1 MKDTIQVTS
10 NNIVVNHFFDIG
22 SYNSTGDSSINR
34 KFSWTDVCEITNTT
48 ELAKLGGT
56 GANVGG
62 IGVTLYTNHENK
74 IKDWTLLYL
83 DGQFRTNA
91 SMTYP
96 TVSNYEWNGLV
107 TGDQYSSGT
116 SAYSLSGASDS
127 SGYKWIVFKLSMS
140 NKSQYTTGS
149 GSVIYYYNVNAYYGS
164 RNFTES
170 FITKLKNS
178 EDDDVLSF
186 IIQEK
191 TGVGNKI
198 GNISRN
204 FKSGEK
210 WTDQPSNISA
220 SAMFT
225 GASKANYGT
234 MVTDEGNSNNWGP
247 KLDPDNFEDT
257 IYLFVGC
264 KNNVSLA

>member
-1 MKDTIQVTS
+1 
-10 NNIVVNHFFDIG
+10 
-22 SYNSTGDSSINR
+22 
-34 KFSWTDVCEITNTT
+34 
-48 ELAKLGGT
+48 
-56 GANVGG
+56 
-62 IGVTLYTNHENK
+62 
-74 IKDWTLLYL
+74 
-83 DGQFRTNA
+83 
-91 SMTYP
+91 
-96 TVSNYEWNGLV
+96 
-107 TGDQYSSGT
+107 
-116 SAYSLSGASDS
+116 
-127 SGYKWIVFKLSMS
+127 MS
-140 NKSQYTTGS
+140 NKSQYTTGV
-149 GSVIYYYNVNAYYGS
+149 GAVIYYYNVNAYYGS

-220 SAMFT
+220 SEMFT

-257 IYLFVGC
+257 IYLFVG
-264 KNNVSLA
+264 